1 MATDFQG
8 KDDDPSG
15 GEPDSN
21 SYLKRAVRGSTWN
34 LGQSIA
40 AKITGLVTQIILA
53 RLLFPSDFG
62 LLGIAVS
69 LIAIVGFINPLSMG
83 DLLVQRG
90 PRFANAVTNVRRLA
104 LFGAISASILVIALS
119 PWLSTRPEQAIRIN
133 DAEQLT
139 SASPIGSIDSKPPL
153 DELFEQTASSIT
165 IHVDG
170 ADTLEVTLPDL
181 PSESTIAEY
190 GEALQ
195 GAIDREA
202 QERGLRTIVPGDL
215 VVRFDEAAG
224 HLTIG
229 SGEPRPIAITT
240 DSTTAGSI
248 LDSFGMSY
256 LSTPLMIMLSLLTLR
271 LIFEAIGVPYRAW
284 MRKEM
289 MFGSLAIMIFS
300 TSLIGQIMA
309 IVIAAMTGSPIALL
323 MTILI
328 PPILQAI
335 VAYFLV
341 RPLPV
346 CSHREREPMKRITS
360 DSFLLWSAQWVHSVG
375 LQAPIVIMG
384 LFLSTSEVGF
394 YVWASTQASQFVQI
408 MYGLTTGVLTPIFST
423 LQNEPRRLAA
433 AFLRTTRISAGV
445 GVPLFYSIAA
455 IVPIMVPV
463 VFGERWNFSI
473 PILLVL
479 LVERSFSSGVLIS
492 GSLLKGSG
500 RYKEWLIWQ
509 ATYSIMNLSLA
520 AVIGSQFGALSF
532 AVATCVLG
540 SISNIVGFKI
550 CLRSD
555 VGFPRLLGI
564 YVLPVLGSMPLMG
577 VAMASFWLDKTW
589 FNMVLTAPGLILVSL
604 GIYLT
609 IIRLGDKDLYME
621 LRKILGTVTPARFLK
636 H

>member
-1 MATDFQG
+1 MATDSQG
-8 KDDDPSG
+8 KDDDSSG

-40 AKITGLVTQIILA
+40 AKITGLVTQILLA

-104 LFGAISASILVIALS
+104 LFGAISASILVISLS
-119 PWLSTRPEQAIRIN
+119 PWLSTRTEQAIRIEGG
-133 DAEQLT
+133 EQVT
-139 SASPIGSIDSKPPL
+139 STSRIGSVDSKPPL
-153 DELFEQTASSIT
+153 DELFEQTSSSIT

-170 ADTLEVTLPDL
+170 GDTLEVTLPDL
-181 PSESTIAEY
+181 PSETTIAEY

-195 GAIDREA
+195 KAIDREA
-202 QERGLRTIVPGDL
+202 LERGLPGVVPGDL
-215 VVRFDEAAG
+215 VVGFDDARR
-224 HLTIG
+224 HLTID
-229 SGEPRPIAITT
+229 SSQLRPIEITT

-256 LSTPLMIMLSLLTLR
+256 LSIPLMFMLALLTLR

-289 MFGSLAIMIFS
+289 MFGSLAILIFS

-335 VAYFLV
+335 VGYFLI
-341 RPLPV
+341 RPIPT
-346 CSHREREPMKRITS
+346 CSPAEREPMKRIAS
-360 DSFLLWSAQWVHSVG
+360 DSILLWSAQWVHSVG

-500 RYKEWLIWQ
+500 RYKEWLMWQ

-520 AVIGSQFGALSF
+520 AVIGSQFGAFSF

-550 CLRSD
+550 CLRREASFLQL
-555 VGFPRLLGI
+555 VRI
-564 YVLPVLGSMPLMG
+564 YVLPVLGSIPLMG
-577 VAMASFWLDKTW
+577 VAMACFWLEKTW
-589 FNMVLTAPGLILVSL
+589 FNMILTAPAMILISQGL
-604 GIYLT
+604 YLMT
-609 IIRLGDKDLYME
+609 IRLGDKDLYME
-621 LRKILGTVTPARFLK
+621 LRKILGTIVPARPRGR
-636 H
+636 